1 VGAVG
6 SVYRDLRSPLE
17 DDLLSREDGLKL
29 HRRELLGSA
38 AFLLMAGTRHSGA
51 QSLPWRPDAGSPPLP
66 VAQGPW
72 LFFDA
77 GEAAAVEALADRLIP
92 PDPDTPGGKDA
103 GCAVYI
109 DRQLAGPYGRQA
121 GLYVSPPFIKGT
133 KEQGPQDEDGPA
145 VRFRK
150 ALAAL
155 DQYCKTQKGEA
166 FASLSDADK
175 DAIIGDIE
183 DGAAKLDGVD
193 GEAFFALLLKN
204 TQEGFFA
211 DPIYGGNRDM
221 CAWRMIGFPGAR
233 YDYRDWVHRHN
244 ERYPHPPVSFMGRA
258 DWNGR
263 KT

>member
-1 VGAVG
+1 
-6 SVYRDLRSPLE
+6 
-17 DDLLSREDGLKL
+17 LKL

-38 AFLLMAGTRHSGA
+38 AFLLMAGTRYASA
-51 QSLPWRPDAGSPPLP
+51 QSLPWRPEAGSPPTFIK
-66 VAQGPW
+66 GPW

-77 GEAAAVEALADRLIP
+77 GEASAVEALVDRLIP

-155 DQYCKTQKGEA
+155 DQYCKTKKGGT

-233 YDYRDWVHRHN
+233 YDYRDWVQRHN